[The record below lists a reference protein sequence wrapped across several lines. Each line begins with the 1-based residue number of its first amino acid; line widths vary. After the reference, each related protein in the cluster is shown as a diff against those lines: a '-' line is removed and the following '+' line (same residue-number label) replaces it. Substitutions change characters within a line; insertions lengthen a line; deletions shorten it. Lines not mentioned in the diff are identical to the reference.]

1 MTVSRGAPE
10 GAGRRVGVVVA
21 RFHEHVTAKLL
32 DGALGGLRARGVA
45 DDAVDVAWVP
55 GAFEIPLVARRLA
68 STGAYD
74 ALICLGAVVRGETA
88 HFDLVAG
95 EAARGIADVTRTT
108 GIPIVF
114 EVLATESLADAEAR
128 AGGPHGNKG
137 WDAAEAALEMAD
149 LLDRL
154 PGANQREQREGSTR

>member
-1 MTVSRGAPE
+1 MTVVRGAPE

-21 RFHEHVTAKLL
+21 RFHEHVTTKLL
-32 DGALGGLRARGVA
+32 EGALGGLRARGVA
-45 DDAVDVAWVP
+45 DDAIDVAWVP
-55 GAFEIPLVARRLA
+55 GAFEIPLVVRRLA
-68 STGAYD
+68 STGDYD

-95 EAARGIADVTRTT
+95 EAARGIADVSRST
-108 GIPIVF
+108 GIPVAF

-128 AGGPHGNKG
+128 AGGPHGNRG

-154 PGANQREQREGSTR
+154 PGGTGREQREGSTR